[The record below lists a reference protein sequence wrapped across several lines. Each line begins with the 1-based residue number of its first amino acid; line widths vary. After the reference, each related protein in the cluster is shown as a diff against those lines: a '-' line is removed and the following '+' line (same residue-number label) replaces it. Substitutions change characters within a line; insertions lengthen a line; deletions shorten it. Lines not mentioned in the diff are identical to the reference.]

1 VKNEGNSRVAYRE
14 VVVRNGEETLA
25 AIQALDTDT
34 NELWIVGR
42 KQGINQVLL
51 EGLSKLS
58 ENPELGVIGD
68 YVAST
73 DFGSTASVLVVHQQ
87 IMRG

>member
-1 VKNEGNSRVAYRE
+1 
-14 VVVRNGEETLA
+14 
-25 AIQALDTDT
+25 
-34 NELWIVGR
+34 VGR